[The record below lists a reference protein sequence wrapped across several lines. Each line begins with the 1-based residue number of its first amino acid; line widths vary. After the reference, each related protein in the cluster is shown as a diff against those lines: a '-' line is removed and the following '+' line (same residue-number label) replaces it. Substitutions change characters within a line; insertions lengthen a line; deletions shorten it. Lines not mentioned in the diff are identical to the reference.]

1 MSPSSFSTNLNRI
14 TSMSDLL
21 IKKGY
26 KNSKLINV
34 ETRIELFRTMYKIR
48 QFERTAY
55 ELYIKN
61 LIRGSIHLYIGEEAI
76 AAGTCINLKKDDCIT
91 STHRGHGHCIAK
103 GSKIKL
109 MMAELLGKKTG
120 LCKGKGGS
128 MHIADPGIGIFGA
141 NGIVGGGI
149 GVATGLAYASKYFDL
164 RKVVVCFFGEGASNQ
179 GVLFE
184 VMNMASLWKL
194 PIIYVCENNYY
205 ALSTPYERAV
215 SNNSMVNRAKQFG
228 LEAITIDGNDVEE
241 VYMVTKK
248 FIKNVRENSKPS
260 FIEALTYR
268 WMGHFLG
275 DREVYR
281 TKEEVNEWKKKCPIN
296 CYEKKLLRL
305 GYKEKEIEK
314 IKSEIDKEI
323 KKAVDFALESPEPEL
338 ESIFEDIYC

>member
-48 QFERTAY
+48 QFERAAY

-76 AAGTCINLKKDDCIT
+76 AAGICINLKKDDCIT

-149 GVATGLAYASKYFDL
+149 GIATGLAYASKYFDL

-248 FIKNVRENSKPS
+248 FIKNARENSKPS

>member
-14 TSMSDLL
+14 NSMSDIL

-26 KNSKLINV
+26 KKSKLINV

-48 QFERTAY
+48 QFERAAY

-76 AAGTCINLKKDDCIT
+76 AAGICINLKKDDCIT

-248 FIKNVRENSKPS
+248 FIKNARENSKPS

>member
-76 AAGTCINLKKDDCIT
+76 AAGICINLKKDDCIT

-248 FIKNVRENSKPS
+248 FIKNVRENSKPY

-305 GYKEKEIEK
+305 GYKEKVIEK

>member
-48 QFERTAY
+48 QFERAAY

-76 AAGTCINLKKDDCIT
+76 AAGICINLKKDDCIT

-149 GVATGLAYASKYFDL
+149 GIATGLAYASKYFDL

-215 SNNSMVNRAKQFG
+215 SNNSMINRAKQFG

-248 FIKNVRENSKPS
+248 FIKNARENSKPS

>member
-1 MSPSSFSTNLNRI
+1 MNPSSFSTNLNRI

-48 QFERTAY
+48 QFERAAY

-76 AAGTCINLKKDDCIT
+76 AAGICINLKKDDCIT

-149 GVATGLAYASKYFDL
+149 GIATGLAYASKYFDL

-248 FIKNVRENSKPS
+248 FIKNARENSKPY

-314 IKSEIDKEI
+314 IKGEIDKEI

>member
-48 QFERTAY
+48 QFERAAY

-76 AAGTCINLKKDDCIT
+76 AAGICINLKKDDCIT

-149 GVATGLAYASKYFDL
+149 GIATGLAYASKYFDL

-215 SNNSMVNRAKQFG
+215 SNNSMVNRVKQFG

-248 FIKNVRENSKPS
+248 FIKNARENSKPS